1 MSVDSWYRSRQDL
14 FRDKF
19 LQEALQKGMTK
30 EKALEEANRK
40 SASALG
46 IRGSKISR
54 WEEFI
59 QTLKVKLTAS
69 SDRLNTST
77 NNVNE

>member
-1 MSVDSWYRSRQDL
+1 VGAMSVVSWYRSRQDL

-19 LQEALQKGMTK
+19 LQEAIQKGMTK

-40 SASALG
+40 S
-46 IRGSKISR
+46 
-54 WEEFI
+54 EEFI

-69 SDRLNTST
+69 SDGLNTST